1 MNVKKSVACGEKTQ
15 PKHPLKCFVLLAQ
28 SHFWQPWR
36 AAPDAADRPELTVSD
51 QTLPT
56 VFSRAR
62 GWISAC
68 DSTVVWARK
77 RSTSERTK
85 GRIEAEVTNTG
96 ASPSRAARSKE
107 SRTAAMNSDSFDGCI
122 ARLRSSPVPTMDSA
136 KACSHLADS
145 AISGR

>member
-1 MNVKKSVACGEKTQ
+1 MPNRNIIYLLQYVMILSVAAAQNRATLRQAKIRLPVTK
-15 PKHPLKCFVLLAQ
+15 KH
-28 SHFWQPWR
+28 R
-36 AAPDAADRPELTVSD
+36 APAVICPG

-68 DSTVVWARK
+68 DKTVVCDLK

-96 ASPSRAARSKE
+96 ASPSRAACSKR
-107 SRTAAMNSDSFDGCI
+107 SRTTVMNSDSFEGCI
-122 ARLRSSPVPTMDSA
+122 
-136 KACSHLADS
+136 
-145 AISGR
+145 